1 MSMTD
6 PIADMLTRIRNALMV
21 ERAEVDVPFSKMKE
35 GIAAVMVKEGYLRTY
50 KKMDDSCQGTL
61 RLYLKY
67 GPEGQ
72 KVVHEIRRTSKPGL
86 RVYSPVEDLGRVR
99 DGIGI
104 AIVSTSKGVLS
115 DRDCRAER
123 VGGEVL
129 CSIW

>member
-21 ERAEVDVPFSKMKE
+21 TRTEVDVPFSKIKE
-35 GIAAVMVKEGYLRTY
+35 GIAGVMVKEGYLRTY
-50 KKMDDSCQGTL
+50 KKTDDGRQGML

-72 KVVHEIRRTSKPGL
+72 QVVHEIQRASKPGL
-86 RVYSPVEDLGRVR
+86 RVYRAVQDLGRVR